1 MSDAPRPRP
10 RRSDRR
16 ESDRSVGP
24 RLSRTS
30 DKVRRTPQRARSSS
44 RRVRSVDD
52 QSRRKTLV
60 AVAMLVGILLAVLIP
75 AYGAWQLLMRPEV
88 DVEAGL
94 PVQVE
99 IPEGAG
105 TREIAEILAENG
117 VIENAAMFRLRT
129 RTGDIDGKL
138 RSGIYDLATGM
149 PYEAVIEK
157 LLAGPP
163 IPYVTVTIPEGYRL
177 EQIAERYEEVAGIPA
192 ADFLELAKSQV
203 ATFSANHPYLADVPT
218 GSLEGY
224 LFPKTYRI
232 VEGSSASDVIEIM
245 LDQFDL
251 ELQEVDLA
259 AAYDRGLS
267 LHEVVTIASMVERE
281 AKVGEER
288 PLVSSVIQNRIE
300 RGMKLEI
307 DATIEYVLQANRP
320 RLLNKDLEIDS
331 PYNTYMYGGLPPGP
345 IASPG
350 LASLQAAAQPA
361 ETEYI
366 YYVLT
371 SEDGSHTFAT
381 NYQDF
386 LDAKEKSRE
395 VTP

>member
-1 MSDAPRPRP
+1 
-10 RRSDRR
+10 
-16 ESDRSVGP
+16 
-24 RLSRTS
+24 
-30 DKVRRTPQRARSSS
+30 
-44 RRVRSVDD
+44 
-52 QSRRKTLV
+52 
-60 AVAMLVGILLAVLIP
+60 MLVGILLAVLIP